1 MKFSL
6 TPQKSNN
13 APPTRKHRKE
23 VVHKEDQR
31 GVTFNA
37 GLVKL
42 NHSPI
47 SGNTTTSASQ
57 IKWATASI
65 AWATASIAWAIAVSS
80 IVWAVFVYL
89 MERERRHAQVEL
101 ARLEM
106 EGKKQLPPSP

>member
-6 TPQKSNN
+6 ASQRSNN
-13 APPTRKHRKE
+13 APPMKHGRKE
-23 VVHKEDQR
+23 AIHGRDQQ
-31 GVTFNA
+31 GITFNA

-47 SGNTTTSASQ
+47 SDNATTGAGKF
-57 IKWATASI
+57 KWASI

-89 MERERRHAQVEL
+89 MEREKRWAQVEL

-106 EGKKQLPPSP
+106 EGKKQIPSN